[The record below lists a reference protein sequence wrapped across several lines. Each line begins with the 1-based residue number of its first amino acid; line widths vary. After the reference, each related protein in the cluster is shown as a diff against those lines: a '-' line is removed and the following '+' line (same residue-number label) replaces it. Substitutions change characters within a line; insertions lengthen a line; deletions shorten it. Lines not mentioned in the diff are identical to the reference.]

1 MKAVV
6 VSQFGGAEELK
17 YQEMDHPVVGKNEVL
32 IRVEATGVNFAD
44 IKARE
49 GRYHGGSKPPFV
61 PGLDTAGTIE
71 AVGSEVKRFR
81 EGQRVIAFVNGGSY
95 SEYAVAEEQ
104 LTFELPDSVDFET
117 AAACP
122 VVAFTS
128 YHLLHKV
135 GRIQNGE
142 TVLIQAASGGVGT
155 TAIQLAKILGAGK
168 IIGTVGRDEKK
179 ETARQAGADEVI
191 NYEKENF
198 VELVQEMT
206 EGRGADLILDSIAG
220 ETGEKSMECL
230 AMYGRMVN
238 FGNAGGRPANFQTKD
253 LHASCRAVL
262 GFSLGTTRNRRPE
275 LLQDTAERVLRFL
288 AEERLKMVIGK
299 RIPLSE
305 AQEAHEWIESR
316 KSTGKVILVPR

>member
-1 MKAVV
+1 MKAIV
-6 VSQFGGAEELK
+6 VSQFGGAENLEYK
-17 YQEMDHPVVGKNEVL
+17 DMATPAVGEKEIL
-32 IRVEATGVNFAD
+32 IRVEATGVNYAD

-49 GRYHGGSKPPFV
+49 GRYHGGTNPPFV

-71 AVGSEVKRFR
+71 AVGSKVEHFR

-95 SEYAVAEEQ
+95 SEYAVAEEP
-104 LTFELPDSVDFET
+104 LTFELPDNVDFET

-142 TVLIQAASGGVGT
+142 TVLIHAASGGVGT
-155 TAIQLAKILGAGK
+155 TAIQLAKIFGAGK
-168 IIGTVGRDEKK
+168 VIGTVGRDEKM
-179 ETARQAGADEVI
+179 ETARRAGADEVI

-198 VELVQEMT
+198 VDRVQQMT
-206 EGRGADLILDSIAG
+206 DGRGADLILDSVAAD
-220 ETGEKSMECL
+220 TGEKSMECL

-238 FGNAGGRPANFQTKD
+238 FGNAGGRPANIQTKD

-275 LLQDTAERVLRFL
+275 LLQDTAEKVLRFL
-288 AEERLKMVIGK
+288 AEKKLKMIVGRK
-299 RIPLSE
+299 LPLSE
-305 AQEAHEWIESR
+305 AQEAHKWIEAR
-316 KSTGKVILVPR
+316 QSTGKIILVP

>member
-1 MKAVV
+1 
-6 VSQFGGAEELK
+6 
-17 YQEMDHPVVGKNEVL
+17 
-32 IRVEATGVNFAD
+32 
-44 IKARE
+44 
-49 GRYHGGSKPPFV
+49 
-61 PGLDTAGTIE
+61 
-71 AVGSEVKRFR
+71 
-81 EGQRVIAFVNGGSY
+81 
-95 SEYAVAEEQ
+95 
-104 LTFELPDSVDFET
+104 
-117 AAACP
+117 
-122 VVAFTS
+122 
-128 YHLLHKV
+128 
-135 GRIQNGE
+135 
-142 TVLIQAASGGVGT
+142 
-155 TAIQLAKILGAGK
+155 
-168 IIGTVGRDEKK
+168 
-179 ETARQAGADEVI
+179 
-191 NYEKENF
+191 YEKENF